1 MAIYKAYV
9 RLYTQTLDY
18 TRKSSI
24 NRDWN

>member
-1 MAIYKAYV
+1 VLYKAYV